1 MIKGNLMGVAFSG
14 GNLSL
19 WACDVQRK
27 IKNNSN
33 NSQMEET
40 SQLILPPIGKP
51 SNRADLE
58 KELN

>member
-27 IKNNSN
+27 IKNS
-33 NSQMEET
+33 SQMEET

-51 SNRADLE
+51 SNRADL
-58 KELN
+58 